1 MGEDMTEPQKF
12 LQGQVVNG
20 QYALR
25 EYLGG
30 SDHGAVFAT
39 EYGTRTPQKAAIKLV
54 VARPGNAEAQLSRWR
69 LAERF
74 SHPNLLRILDF
85 GRCEL
90 GNTAMLYLVM
100 EYAEEDLSQILPQ
113 RVLSPAE
120 ARQMLEPVLSA
131 LEYIHSKGFVHG
143 RLRPSN
149 LMAIGD
155 QIKLSSDGMRRID
168 EARDMQGNLS
178 AYDAPES
185 ATGGMSPAGDV
196 WSVGATAVEA
206 LTQRLPAM
214 GTEEQK
220 EATLPDNMPAA
231 FADVVAHCLRRD
243 PRRRWTVADLQE
255 WLKRGSKEKEEPVLA
270 ATQAE
275 TRAHSAA
282 RPRWVIPA
290 IAASL
295 IVVAIVAGPKLFER
309 GDKGAEDSPGAV
321 SASSDTPKRTSNSKK
336 AEPKKREEG
345 APAEPT
351 MVPAKTKAEESAKTA
366 AAGAVAQQV
375 MPQMSEKAR
384 ETIEGTVRVNVRV
397 KLDESGNVADATLAA
412 PGPSKYFSDLSL
424 KTARQWKFSPAS
436 SDGQNVP
443 SEWVLQFG
451 YSQSGAQVNPVR
463 TKP

>member
-1 MGEDMTEPQKF
+1 MTEPQKF

-30 SDHGAVFAT
+30 SDHGAVFVT

-69 LAERF
+69 LAAKF

-90 GNTAMLYLVM
+90 GNTAMLYVVM
-100 EYAEEDLSQILPQ
+100 EFAEEDLSQILP
-113 RVLSPAE
+113 RRALTPAE
-120 ARQMLEPVLSA
+120 ARQMVEPVLSA

-149 LMAIGD
+149 ILAIGD

-178 AYDAPES
+178 AYDAVES
-185 ATGGMSPAGDV
+185 ATGGMSTAGDV
-196 WSVGATAVEA
+196 WSVGATLVEV
-206 LTQRLPAM
+206 LMQRLPVL

-231 FADVVAHCLRRD
+231 FADAVAHCLRRD

-255 WLKRGSKEKEEPVLA
+255 WLKRGAKEKEEPVVA
-270 ATQAE
+270 ATPRAE
-275 TRAHSAA
+275 ESA

-295 IVVAIVAGPKLFER
+295 IVVAVVAGPRIFER
-309 GDKGAEDSPGAV
+309 GGKGAQGSSGEVRA
-321 SASSDTPKRTSNSKK
+321 ASDGPKRAHNSKS
-336 AEPKKREEG
+336 AEPKKRKEEP
-345 APAEPT
+345 AAEPT
-351 MVPAKTKAEESAKTA
+351 VVPAKTSAETDRKMTA
-366 AAGAVAQQV
+366 PGAVAQQV
-375 MPQMSEKAR
+375 LPQMSEKAR
-384 ETIEGTVRVNVRV
+384 DSLRGTVHVNVRV
-397 KLDESGNVADATLAA
+397 EVDANGSVADATLDSA
-412 PGPSKYFSDLSL
+412 GPSRYFADLSL

-436 SDGQNVP
+436 ADGQTIP

-451 YSQSGAQVNPVR
+451 YVTSGARVNPVR